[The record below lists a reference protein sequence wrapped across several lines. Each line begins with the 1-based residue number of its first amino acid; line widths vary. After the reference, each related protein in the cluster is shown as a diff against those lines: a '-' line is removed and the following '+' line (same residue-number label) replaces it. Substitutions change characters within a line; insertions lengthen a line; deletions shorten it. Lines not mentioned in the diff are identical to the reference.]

1 MDGDLTLISRSTF
14 LNFLEYWQLRFWE
27 SRRAHIVFFCIGF
40 LFWAAVL
47 CPVIHNNDSTH
58 IVHPLGHSVICKWFK
73 DVPLLKTDIST
84 HSPVIITFV
93 CGFLFLNFFKATHWK
108 TLHLSQKRILFN
120 LNRHKR
126 APPL

>member
-1 MDGDLTLISRSTF
+1 
-14 LNFLEYWQLRFWE
+14 
-27 SRRAHIVFFCIGF
+27 

-47 CPVIHNNDSTH
+47 CPAIHNNDSTH
-58 IVHPLGHSVICKWFK
+58 IVHPLAHSVICKWFK
-73 DVPLLKTDIST
+73 DVPLLKTHTST
-84 HSPVIITFV
+84 YSPVIITFV
-93 CGFLFLNFFKATHWK
+93 CSFLFLNFFKATHWK